1 MIFEFKM
8 LNSKYNKI
16 HSQSLEKSG
25 KNEKS
30 QQPR

>member
-1 MIFEFKM
+1 MNFEFKM
-8 LNSKYNKI
+8 LNSKYNKLYA
-16 HSQSLEKSG
+16 QSLEKSG